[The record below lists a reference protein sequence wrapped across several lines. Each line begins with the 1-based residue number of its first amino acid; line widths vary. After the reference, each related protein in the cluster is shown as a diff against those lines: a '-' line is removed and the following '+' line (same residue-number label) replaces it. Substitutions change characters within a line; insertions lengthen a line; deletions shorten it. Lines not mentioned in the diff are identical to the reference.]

1 VDRRQL
7 NAIVGAAAVVVVGLI
22 IWAIAAATG
31 GGDGDGGTTAA
42 GSSTTGVPPD
52 CVAVPAAVSSE
63 KVTLLTDLA
72 EAFNATSPEV
82 NGQCVRITIHRM
94 ASGLAT
100 SELAAGWSE
109 ADTGAPVPVLWSP
122 ASSAWGAVLN
132 HRLTQAGQPA
142 IANDFE
148 RIMITPLV
156 LGMPRPMAEALG
168 WPEAEIGWADV
179 LALAEDPEG
188 WGAYGHPEWGPFKLG
203 KTNPNFSTSGLSA
216 TVAIYYAATGKLGG
230 LTLDDIGSPQV
241 GEFVSGVEAATVHYG
256 DTTLTFLDNM
266 LREDLAGRPLSYV
279 SAVAVEE
286 VSIIA
291 YNRGDPADTGM
302 ENPVPPNVPLVAVY
316 PKEGTLFSDNPAYV
330 LDASWVS
337 DVQRQAAIEFRS
349 FVIDVPEN
357 QARALEFGFR
367 PGNPAVPVGD
377 PISTANGLNP
387 SQPKTELELPRP
399 EVLAALVDSWESYRK
414 TARVLLVF
422 DVSGSMG
429 DLGGEGYTKLDLAKQ
444 AVLAS
449 LDEFK
454 AEDEVGLW
462 IFSTGLNGDLDYLE
476 ILPPTPLTQGRAV
489 IESAVSG
496 LIPMAGTGLYDTTQ
510 AAVQEVRDT
519 YDPAKINAVLL
530 LTDGM
535 CDDDPPGCE
544 LDPLLSFLQSSERDV
559 VRVFAVAYGADADVA
574 TLQAIANAS
583 QARLYKATDPLTIE
597 RVFQQVISNF

>member
-7 NAIVGAAAVVVVGLI
+7 NALVAVAALVVMGLI
-22 IWAIAAATG
+22 IWVIVAAAG
-31 GGDGDGGTTAA
+31 GGDDEAG
-42 GSSTTGVPPD
+42 GSSTTAIPEG
-52 CVAVPAAVSSE
+52 CVEVPAAVSSE

-72 EAFNATSPEV
+72 RSFNATSPEV
-82 NGQCVRITIHRM
+82 DGQCVRVIIYRV
-94 ASGLAT
+94 ASGLAA
-100 SELAAGWSE
+100 SELAEGWSE
-109 ADTGAPVPVLWSP
+109 ADTGAPAPVLWSP
-122 ASSAWGAVLN
+122 ASSAWGAVVN
-132 HRLTQAGQPA
+132 HRLSLAGQA
-142 IANDFE
+142 AMANDFE

-179 LALAEDPEG
+179 LALSEDPEG
-188 WGAYGHPEWGPFKLG
+188 WGAYGHPEWGEFKLG

-216 TVAIYYAATGKLGG
+216 TVAIYYAATGKTTG
-230 LTLDDIGSPQV
+230 LTLDDVGSTAV
-241 GEFVSGVEAATVHYG
+241 ADFVRGVEAATVHYG

-291 YNRGDPADTGM
+291 YNRGDPNDTGM
-302 ENPVPPNVPLVAVY
+302 ENPTPPNVPLVAVY

-330 LDASWVS
+330 LDAPWVGE
-337 DVQRQAAIEFRS
+337 VQRQAALDFRS

-357 QARALEFGFR
+357 QIRALEFGFR
-367 PGNPAVPVGD
+367 PGNPAVPIGE
-377 PISTANGLNP
+377 PISAANGLNP
-387 SQPKTELELPRP
+387 AQPKTELEVP
-399 EVLAALVDSWESYRK
+399 EPAVLAALVDSWESYRK
-414 TARVLLVF
+414 TARVLIVF

-454 AEDEVGLW
+454 TEDEVGLW
-462 IFSTGLNGDLDYLE
+462 IFSTELDGDRDYLE
-476 ILPPTPLTQGRAV
+476 LLAPVPLSQGRAQ
-489 IESAVSG
+489 IERFVQG
-496 LIPMAGTGLYDTTQ
+496 LIADGGTGLYDTTQ

-519 YDPAKINAVLL
+519 YDRTKINAVLL

-535 CDDDPPGCE
+535 CDDYPPGCE
-544 LDPLLSFLQSSERDV
+544 LEPLITLLSSTERDV
-559 VRVFAVAYGADADVA
+559 VRVFAVAYGADADVD
-574 TLQAIANAS
+574 TLQAITEAS
-583 QARLYKATDPLTIE
+583 RGRLYTAKDPLTIE
-597 RVFQQVISNF
+597 RVFQQVVSNF